1 MDRDDIYNQ
10 VIQDYSELS
19 LIYEGDTLQYIIDL
33 IVDDQM
39 IEEQIKRED

>member
-19 LIYEGDTLQYIIDL
+19 LIYEGDTLQYIVDL

-39 IEEQIKRED
+39 S

>member
-39 IEEQIKRED
+39 FDQKIREED

>member
-39 IEEQIKRED
+39 FDHKIREED